1 VLRKLFIFIIA
12 AALTLPAL
20 AGAAQPANFD
30 LSARTPGNATLRS
43 AILPGWG
50 QWFNG
55 QNTKAYIIG
64 SCAIAGVGATLVL
77 NSRASAT
84 FSDYEKIGVKNDALY
99 DDYEKQQ
106 GQAMSAGLFTAAVWI
121 YGMIDAY
128 VVAHKKSGKADR
140 VMLYNDEHGFKLA
153 FSKRF

>member
-1 VLRKLFIFIIA
+1 MLRKLFTIIVA
-12 AALTLPAL
+12 AAVLSPA
-20 AGAAQPANFD
+20 AARAAQSANLD

-55 QNTKAYIIG
+55 QNTKAYVLG
-64 SCAIAGVGATLVL
+64 SLAVVGLAATVTL
-77 NSRASAT
+77 NAKAAST
-84 FSDYEKIGVKNDALY
+84 YSDYEKVGVVNDSLY
-99 DDYEKQQ
+99 DDYNTQQ
-106 GQAMSAGLFTAAVWI
+106 GQAMSAGLFTAAVWV

-128 VVAHKKSGKADR
+128 VVAERQAKRNAG
-140 VMLYNDEHGFKLA
+140 VMLYRERDGLKLA